1 MKTIFTL
8 LSSLFMSAAVMAAA
22 PKPKSTL
29 VIRSADQ
36 SEIRVI
42 VDGRRF
48 EPRHNSMMISNLDA
62 GYHNVKIYRQR
73 NTGIFTII
81 GKRYDVVYNTSVM
94 VKPRTNM
101 MITVDRFGRTT
112 ITEDR
117 INGGYGRDRNDR
129 NWNDRDDQFDFDR
142 DGKLGDYDDRG
153 YNDRGNNDRGYNDRG
168 SNDRDYNDRND
179 RYDSRVMDDRE
190 FSQVLSSMQKEWYE
204 NNKLKSAQQ
213 IVHTSY
219 FTSAQV
225 KLMLQLFSFED
236 NKLSLAK
243 QAYEK
248 VVDQRNFYSTVSDAF
263 AFNSSKDELARYI
276 RSIR

>member
-8 LSSLFMSAAVMAAA
+8 LSSLIMSVAVMAAA

-42 VDGRRF
+42 VDGKRF

-73 NTGIFTII
+73 NTGLFTII
-81 GKRYDVVYNTSVM
+81 GKRYDVVYNTSLM
-94 VKPRTNM
+94 VKPRTNIL
-101 MITVDRFGRTT
+101 ITVDRFGRTT

-117 INGGYGRDRNDR
+117 VKGGNGRDRDWDNSYGR
-129 NWNDRDDQFDFDR
+129 NDRDDQFDFDR
-142 DGKLGDYDDRG
+142 DGQWGDYN
-153 YNDRGNNDRGYNDRG
+153 NDRGNNDRNDRY
-168 SNDRDYNDRND
+168 DPND
-179 RYDSRVMDDRE
+179 RYDSRAMNDRE
-190 FSQVLSSMQKEWYE
+190 FSQVLSAMQKEWYE
-204 NNKLKSAQQ
+204 ANKLKSAQQ
-213 IVHTSY
+213 IVRTSY

-225 KLMLQLFSFED
+225 KLMLQLFSFEN
-236 NKLSLAK
+236 NKLDLAK
-243 QAYEK
+243 QAYDK
-248 VVDQRNFYSTVSDAF
+248 TVDQRNFYSTVSDAF

-276 RSIR
+276 RGIR